1 MDCAVAV
8 KWDAEWCQQHLPRLE
23 EPEAGGGAGGGA
35 GGDIDGTADGTA
47 AGTEAGTVDGTAD
60 GTADEIGGGAGGGA
74 GGTGGGAGGT
84 VDGTDGRT
92 GGGAGGP
99 AEPQQTV
106 GHQEMESWKARTAG
120 KGGHFTT
127 DMPATLKAVIER
139 QLDHPHHAYDVRA
152 YAAWALGEEHGVV
165 WREDVQ
171 PDYRNHRLSELR
183 AVRIANKNELML
195 GGVAVAFTDA
205 ECVHLAGLLWAVKQA
220 GDDTDRT
227 RVART
232 HLEEYEKKCEAK
244 LAADVEAAE
253 HQARWVQSEVGTV
266 TARNVLGE
274 EWKAR
279 VLRGSEESPIKERIC
294 DGKNVVVDSW
304 SQKTSKLLFLAGPHG
319 SLFAGILQCNGET
332 EPHLREDPVE
342 KVSGVGAKTKSVL
355 GGRFGIYRVGQLADL
370 EAEDV
375 KRFQEI
381 IAQEKL
387 GGRIYLSELTAKAR
401 DYLAA
406 GLPDATGEDD
416 EEDLE
421 YLEQGALT
429 EESAEPVILDN

>member
-1 MDCAVAV
+1 
-8 KWDAEWCQQHLPRLE
+8 
-23 EPEAGGGAGGGA
+23 
-35 GGDIDGTADGTA
+35 
-47 AGTEAGTVDGTAD
+47 
-60 GTADEIGGGAGGGA
+60 
-74 GGTGGGAGGT
+74 
-84 VDGTDGRT
+84 
-92 GGGAGGP
+92 
-99 AEPQQTV
+99 
-106 GHQEMESWKARTAG
+106 
-120 KGGHFTT
+120 
-127 DMPATLKAVIER
+127 
-139 QLDHPHHAYDVRA
+139 
-152 YAAWALGEEHGVV
+152 
-165 WREDVQ
+165 
-171 PDYRNHRLSELR
+171 
-183 AVRIANKNELML
+183 
-195 GGVAVAFTDA
+195 
-205 ECVHLAGLLWAVKQA
+205 
-220 GDDTDRT
+220 
-227 RVART
+227 
-232 HLEEYEKKCEAK
+232 
-244 LAADVEAAE
+244 
-253 HQARWVQSEVGTV
+253 
-266 TARNVLGE
+266 
-274 EWKAR
+274 
-279 VLRGSEESPIKERIC
+279 
-294 DGKNVVVDSW
+294 
-304 SQKTSKLLFLAGPHG
+304 LLFLAGPHG